1 MHDSAH
7 MMKMDEM
14 KRNRVVAVM
23 LVVMAKQIIVI
34 MG

>member
-1 MHDSAH
+1 
-7 MMKMDEM
+7 MKMDEM
-14 KRNRVVAVM
+14 KGNRVVAVM

>member
-1 MHDSAH
+1 MHDLAH

-14 KRNRVVAVM
+14 KGNRVVAVL